1 MNARAVGYWICTG
14 VIAFSFL
21 SGGAAHLLRVPQVVE
36 GITQLGYPLYFVI
49 ILGVWKILGA
59 TAILLP
65 GYPLLKEWAY
75 AGIIFE
81 LTGAAASQAAAG
93 GGVRHILV
101 PLVLAA
107 FAVASWALRPE
118 GRTLTVLRR
127 PAIDRM

>member
-75 AGIIFE
+75 AGRPPR
-81 LTGAAASQAAAG
+81 GAACGTSSCRWCWPPLPWRRGRFGRRAA
-93 GGVRHILV
+93 R
-101 PLVLAA
+101 
-107 FAVASWALRPE
+107 
-118 GRTLTVLRR
+118 
-127 PAIDRM
+127 